1 MKKEIGKFEVVNE
14 EALDE
19 ICAGIESLS
28 FGDVGKFTLLDTSGR
43 QIMVEATKKVNMERF
58 SEEEMDKEALED
70 GYGDMYDLSVFG
82 VNEDDSLIFLE
93 DEKDVLITELYQ
105 EIQEIAGIEPVLE
118 EEESYALKSPG
129 YQGKINVP
137 DSMKTTTS
145 VSLMA
150 IWDKYDPEQ
159 RESDELTLEY
169 GTLRRTKEGDETYYD
184 LILNDGRVACMDGET
199 CEILEETAHYVI
211 LQEVNEKTPFKLS
224 QEEFKEACYM
234 YENVKD
240 RLAEPEEDEIERD

>member
-1 MKKEIGKFEVVNE
+1 
-14 EALDE
+14 
-19 ICAGIESLS
+19 
-28 FGDVGKFTLLDTSGR
+28 
-43 QIMVEATKKVNMERF
+43 
-58 SEEEMDKEALED
+58 MDKEALED

-145 VSLMA
+145 VSLKA
-150 IWDKYDPEQ
+150 LWEKYEDAPD
-159 RESDELTLEY
+159 ESLTYDELALEY
-169 GTLRRTKEGDETYYD
+169 GTLRKTKEDNDTYYD
-184 LILNDGRVACMDGET
+184 LIINGGRIACMDGET

-211 LQEVNEKTPFKLS
+211 LQEVDEKIPFKLS
-224 QEEFKEACYM
+224 LEEFKEACYM
-234 YENVKD
+234 YEGVKEWQ
-240 RLAEPEEDEIERD
+240 AEPEEEMERD